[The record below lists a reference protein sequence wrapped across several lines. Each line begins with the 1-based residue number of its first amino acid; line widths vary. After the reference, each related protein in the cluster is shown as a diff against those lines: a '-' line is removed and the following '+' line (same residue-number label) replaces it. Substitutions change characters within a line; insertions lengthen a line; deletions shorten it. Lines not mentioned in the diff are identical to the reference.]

1 MQLNF
6 FTGNIRTFMRIMHN
20 GDSAKLKILSFI
32 LQRQLVQPSFMN
44 DALELSFRP
53 RLQRAT

>member
-6 FTGNIRTFMRIMHN
+6 FTDNIRAFMHRMHN

-44 DALELSFRP
+44 DALERSFRP
-53 RLQRAT
+53 RLKTAT